1 MAITKIS
8 PDVVDFDAGITI
20 STTDNSDNLTLT
32 STDADANAGPNLRL
46 YRNSGSP
53 ADSDALGLIEFEGR
67 NDNSQD
73 VVYSTVDSRLVD
85 ASDGTE
91 DGSLELTTI
100 VAGSQ
105 VSRVFMGATET
116 VINDNSV
123 DVDFRVE
130 SNGNANMLF
139 VDGGND
145 RVGIGT
151 ASPSH
156 MLVAKGAAGTSPAIE
171 MINSDTEDGDT
182 GRESTLRFSGFR
194 SGGEA
199 AINAQITGSHSG
211 TSDDDKGMIIF
222 YTNNGSGLTEK
233 VRIHAE
239 GHVTMPLQPA
249 FLVKLDGDQNNIAVD
264 GGSNTTVEF
273 DSVIFD
279 VGSNFAS
286 NQFTAP
292 VTGKY
297 LLTYMLRVHALDD
310 ASTSFSVIMETSNRT
325 AANYFD
331 PAGYDSD
338 PDYHTFTYSMVHDM
352 DASDTAKVTVY
363 QAGGSAQADVSQYS
377 YFSGQLIS

>member
-8 PDVVDFDAGITI
+8 AAMTDLDGAVTI
-20 STTDNSDNLTLT
+20 NESS
-32 STDADANAGPNLRL
+32 A
-46 YRNSGSP
+46 
-53 ADSDALGLIEFEGR
+53 
-67 NDNSQD
+67 
-73 VVYSTVDSRLVD
+73 
-85 ASDGTE
+85 
-91 DGSLELTTI
+91 
-100 VAGSQ
+100 
-105 VSRVFMGATET
+105 
-116 VINDNSV
+116 

-130 SNGNANMLF
+130 SDGNANMLF
-139 VDGGND
+139 VDGGNN
-145 RVGIGT
+145 RVGIGGTPSNNTFEIITTDQTDMSLRAANNQYCQIKFGDPEDDNIGSIGYNNSNNSMIFTTNT
-151 ASPSH
+151 ATA
-156 MLVAKGAAGTSPAIE
+156 M
-171 MINSDTEDGDT
+171 
-182 GRESTLRFSGFR
+182 TLDSSG
-194 SGGEA
+194 
-199 AINAQITGSHSG
+199 Q
-211 TSDDDKGMIIF
+211 
-222 YTNNGSGLTEK
+222 
-233 VRIHAE
+233 
-239 GHVTMPLQPA
+239 VTMPLQPA

-264 GGSNTTVEF
+264 GASNTTVEF
-273 DSVIFD
+273 DSEIFD